1 MDSSWRIK
9 LNEWSEE
16 MVGAMP
22 FFEELRILF
31 TMEEM
36 LQQFPIL
43 LEHYLR
49 HDIRQRLTNS
59 TLRTVKVDFHIQ
71 AIVNYLESS
80 DEGIFAIDR
89 HFPPDLVE
97 DRAILLRA
105 FENTCREMGAPGE

>member
-36 LQQFPIL
+36 LQQFPVL

-49 HDIRQRLTNS
+49 RDIRRRLTS
-59 TLRTVKVDFHIQ
+59 TALRTAKADFHIQ

-80 DEGIFAIDR
+80 EEGLFVIDR

-97 DRAILLRA
+97 DRGILLRA
-105 FENTCREMGAPGE
+105 FELTCRGMG